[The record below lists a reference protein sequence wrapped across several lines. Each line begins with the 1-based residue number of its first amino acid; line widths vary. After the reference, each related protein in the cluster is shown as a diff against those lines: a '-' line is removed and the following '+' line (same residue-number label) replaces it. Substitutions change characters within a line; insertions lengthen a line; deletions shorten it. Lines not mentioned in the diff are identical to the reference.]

1 MPAEPPITRTNLHD
15 PQEFASVFMD
25 ELRYGQG
32 VALTRSSLNDKYF
45 ALAHTVR
52 RALMARWLDTLTT
65 QMAAGKRAV
74 AYLSAEYLLG
84 RQLER
89 EGCVLL
95 DLPEGPGHG
104 PGLSRPRDRR
114 RRPRHTP
121 PRQSP
126 RTIRNRRN
134 ASCGVADPCD

>member
-1 MPAEPPITRTNLHD
+1 MSLEPPITQTNLHD
-15 PQEFASVFMD
+15 PAEFASVFMD

-32 VALTRSSLNDKYF
+32 VSLARSSANDRYF

-84 RQLER
+84 RQL
-89 EGCVLL
+89 
-95 DLPEGPGHG
+95 D
-104 PGLSRPRDRR
+104 
-114 RRPRHTP
+114 
-121 PRQSP
+121 
-126 RTIRNRRN
+126 N
-134 ASCGVADPCD
+134 AMLAVNLHESATQALTQMP